1 MQQAMIIINPA
12 SGKADARDYIRSA
25 EEVLQSAGYQ
35 VKTHE
40 TAGEGDATAFC
51 LQACSEGY
59 DLVVAIGGDGTLHE
73 TMNGLADQEH
83 RPALGIVPMGT
94 VNDFA
99 RALQIP
105 LNPADAIR
113 TLSSSRTQRVD
124 MGRLNDRLF
133 VNVVAAG
140 SLAGSLSS
148 VTSEDKTRLGFLAY
162 LKEGIKELASNSAH
176 ALTITHDGEVWEG
189 SSPLFIAA
197 LTNSVGGFEK
207 LAPGAAVDDGLI
219 HCFIVKDLHLLN
231 TVTVSI
237 SLLLGNL
244 RNHKDVIYFTARE
257 VSVHSADP
265 VKTNADGEEGPPLP
279 IRLRTIPRHIRVIVP
294 EQ

>member
-1 MQQAMIIINPA
+1 MQQAMIIINPS
-12 SGKADARDYIRSA
+12 SGKADARGYIRST
-25 EEVLQSAGYQ
+25 EEVLQNAGYQ
-35 VKTHE
+35 VTTYE
-40 TAGEGDATAFC
+40 TAKEGDATAFC
-51 LQACSEGY
+51 LKACGENY

-73 TMNGLADQEH
+73 TMNGLADQVH
-83 RPALGIVPMGT
+83 RPKLGVVPMGT

-105 LNPADAIR
+105 LNPPDAIR
-113 TLSSSRTQRVD
+113 TLASSRVQRVD

-148 VTSEDKTRLGFLAY
+148 VSSEDKTRLGFLAY
-162 LKEGIKELASNSAH
+162 VKEGLKELAGNTAH
-176 ALTITHDGEVWEG
+176 PLVITHDGETWEG

-197 LTNSVGGFEK
+197 LTNSVGGFER
-207 LAPGAAVDDGLI
+207 LAPSAAVDDGLL

-231 TVTVSI
+231 SVTVSL

-244 RNHKDVIYFTARE
+244 KNHKDVLYFTARQ
-257 VSVHSADP
+257 VSVHSAQP
-265 VKTNADGEEGPPLP
+265 VKTNVDGEAGPELP
-279 IRLRTIPRHIRVIVP
+279 VTLSTIPRHIEVIVP
-294 EQ
+294 EL

>member
-1 MQQAMIIINPA
+1 MQQAMIIMNPS
-12 SGKADARDYIRSA
+12 SGKAEARDYIRA
-25 EEVLQSAGYQ
+25 VEEVLQGAGYQ
-35 VKTHE
+35 VAVHE

-51 LQACSEGY
+51 NQACCEGY

-73 TMNGLADQEH
+73 TMNGLAGQQH
-83 RPALGIVPMGT
+83 RPKLGIVPMGT

-105 LNPADAIR
+105 LNPEEAIQ
-113 TLSSSRTQRVD
+113 TLSSPHTQRVD

-133 VNVVAAG
+133 ANVVAAG

-148 VTSEDKTRLGFLAY
+148 VTTEDKTRLGFLAY
-162 LKEGIKELASNSAH
+162 LKEGIKELASNTAH
-176 ALTITHDGEVWEG
+176 TLTITHDGEVWEG

-207 LAPGAAVDDGLI
+207 LAPNAAVDDGLL

-231 TVTVSI
+231 SVTVSI

-244 RNHKDVIYFTARE
+244 RNHKDVIYFTAKE
-257 VSVHSADP
+257 VSVRSADP
-265 VKTNADGEEGPPLP
+265 VQTNVDGEEGPLLP
-279 IRLRTIPRHIRVIVP
+279 IRLSTLPRHIQVVVP
-294 EQ
+294 ED

>member
-1 MQQAMIIINPA
+1 MQQAMIIMNPS
-12 SGKADARDYIRSA
+12 SGKAEARDYIRA
-25 EEVLQSAGYQ
+25 VEEVLQGAGYQ
-35 VKTHE
+35 VAVHE

-51 LQACSEGY
+51 NQACSEKY

-73 TMNGLADQEH
+73 TMNGLANQQH
-83 RPALGIVPMGT
+83 RPKLGIVPMGT

-105 LNPADAIR
+105 LLPEEAIR
-113 TLSSSRTQRVD
+113 TLSSSHTQRVD

-133 VNVVAAG
+133 ANVVAAG

-148 VTSEDKTRLGFLAY
+148 VTTEDKTRLGFLAY
-162 LKEGIKELASNSAH
+162 LKEGIKELASNTAH
-176 ALTITHDGEVWEG
+176 TLTITHDGEIWEG

-207 LAPGAAVDDGLI
+207 LAPAAAVDDGLL

-231 TVTVSI
+231 SVTVSI

-244 RNHKDVIYFTARE
+244 RNHKDVIYFTAKE
-257 VSVHSADP
+257 VSVRSAEP
-265 VKTNADGEEGPPLP
+265 VQTNVDGEQGPPLP
-279 IRLRTIPRHIRVIVP
+279 ITLSTIPRHIQVVVP
-294 EQ
+294 EA

>member
-1 MQQAMIIINPA
+1 MQQAMVIMNPS
-12 SGKADARDYIRSA
+12 SGKAEARDYIRAA
-25 EEVLQSAGYQ
+25 EEVLQGAGYQ
-35 VKTHE
+35 VTVQE

-51 LQACSEGY
+51 LQACAERY

-73 TMNGLADQEH
+73 TMNGLADQQH
-83 RPALGIVPMGT
+83 RPTLGIVPMGT

-105 LNPADAIR
+105 LVPEEAIQSLASPR
-113 TLSSSRTQRVD
+113 TRRVD

-148 VTSEDKTRLGFLAY
+148 VSSEDKSRLGFLAY
-162 LKEGIKELASNSAH
+162 LKEGIKELASNTAH
-176 ALTITHDGEVWEG
+176 TLTITHDGEIWEG

-207 LAPGAAVDDGLI
+207 LAPTAAVDDGLL

-231 TVTVSI
+231 SVTVSI

-244 RNHKDVIYFTARE
+244 RNHKDIIYFTAKE
-257 VSVHSADP
+257 VSVRSTEQ
-265 VKTNADGEEGPPLP
+265 VQTNVDGEQGPPLP
-279 IRLRTIPRHIRVIVP
+279 ISLSTIPRHIQVVVP
-294 EQ
+294 ED

>member
-1 MQQAMIIINPA
+1 MIIMNPS
-12 SGKADARDYIRSA
+12 SGRAEARDYIEAA
-25 EEVLQSAGYQ
+25 ETALHSAGYQ
-35 VKTHE
+35 VTTRE
-40 TAGEGDATAFC
+40 TAAEGDATAFC
-51 LQACSEGY
+51 RLACREGY
-59 DLVVAIGGDGTLHE
+59 DLVVAVGGDGTLHE
-73 TMNGLADQEH
+73 TMNGLADQEC
-83 RPALGIVPMGT
+83 RPKLAVVPMGT

-105 LNPADAIR
+105 LNPADAVR
-113 TLSSSRTQRVD
+113 TLSSSRVQRVD

-162 LKEGIKELASNSAH
+162 LKEGIKELTGNH
-176 ALTITHDGEVWEG
+176 VHPLRITYDGETWEG
-189 SSPLFIAA
+189 SSPLFLAA

-207 LAPGAAVDDGLI
+207 LAPGAAVDDGLL
-219 HCFIVKDLHLLN
+219 HCFIIKDLHLLN
-231 TVTVSI
+231 SVTVSI

-244 RNHKDVIYFTARE
+244 RNHKDVIYFTARQ
-257 VSVHSADP
+257 VSVSSADP
-265 VKTNADGEEGPPLP
+265 VKTNVDGEEGPPLP
-279 IRLRTIPRHIRVIVP
+279 ITLSTIPRHIEVVVP

>member
-1 MQQAMIIINPA
+1 MQQAMVIMNPS
-12 SGKADARDYIRSA
+12 SGKAEARDYIRAA
-25 EEVLQSAGYQ
+25 EEVLQGAGYQ
-35 VKTHE
+35 VTVQE
-40 TAGEGDATAFC
+40 TAGQGDATAFC
-51 LQACSEGY
+51 VQACTECY

-73 TMNGLADQEH
+73 TMNGLADQQH
-83 RPALGIVPMGT
+83 RPTLGIVPMGT

-99 RALQIP
+99 RALEIP
-105 LNPADAIR
+105 LVPEEAIQSLASTR
-113 TLSSSRTQRVD
+113 TRSVD

-148 VTSEDKTRLGFLAY
+148 VSSEDKSRLGFLAY
-162 LKEGIKELASNSAH
+162 LKEGIKELASNNAH
-176 ALTITHDGEVWEG
+176 TLTITHDGEIWEG

-207 LAPGAAVDDGLI
+207 LAPAAAVDDGLL

-231 TVTVSI
+231 SVTVSI

-244 RNHKDVIYFTARE
+244 RNHKDVIYFTAKE
-257 VSVHSADP
+257 VSVRSTEP
-265 VKTNADGEEGPPLP
+265 VQTNVDGEQGPVLP
-279 IRLRTIPRHIRVIVP
+279 IRLSTIPRHIQVVVP
-294 EQ
+294 ED

>member
-1 MQQAMIIINPA
+1 MQQAMVIMNPS
-12 SGKADARDYIRSA
+12 SGKAEARDYIRAA
-25 EEVLQSAGYQ
+25 EEVLQGAGYQ
-35 VKTHE
+35 VTVQE

-51 LQACSEGY
+51 LQACAECY

-73 TMNGLADQEH
+73 TMNGLTDQQH
-83 RPALGIVPMGT
+83 RPTLGIVPMGT

-105 LNPADAIR
+105 LVPEEAIQSLASPR
-113 TLSSSRTQRVD
+113 TRRVD
-124 MGRLNDRLF
+124 MGRMNDRLF

-148 VTSEDKTRLGFLAY
+148 VSSEDKSRLGFLAY
-162 LKEGIKELASNSAH
+162 LKEGIKELASNTAH
-176 ALTITHDGEVWEG
+176 TLTITHDGEIWEG

-207 LAPGAAVDDGLI
+207 LAPAAAVDDGLL

-231 TVTVSI
+231 SVTVSI

-244 RNHKDVIYFTARE
+244 RNHKDVIYFTAKE
-257 VSVHSADP
+257 VSVRSTEP
-265 VKTNADGEEGPPLP
+265 VQTNVDGEQGPPLP
-279 IRLRTIPRHIRVIVP
+279 IRLSTIPRHIQVVVP
-294 EQ
+294 ED

>member
-1 MQQAMIIINPA
+1 MQQAMIIINPS
-12 SGKADARDYIRSA
+12 SGRAEARDYIGAA

-35 VKTHE
+35 VTVCE

-51 LQACSEGY
+51 LQACSETY

-73 TMNGLADQEH
+73 TMNGLAGQEH
-83 RPALGIVPMGT
+83 RPKLGIVPMGT

-105 LNPADAIR
+105 LNAPDAVR
-113 TLSSSRTQRVD
+113 NLSSSRTQRVD
-124 MGRLNDRLF
+124 MGRLNERLF

-140 SLAGSLSS
+140 ALAGSVSS
-148 VTSEDKTRLGFLAY
+148 VSSEDKTRLGFLAY
-162 LKEGIKELASNSAH
+162 LKEGIKELASNTAH
-176 ALTITHDGEVWEG
+176 PLTITYDGEIWEG
-189 SSPLFIAA
+189 SSPLFVAA

-207 LAPGAAVDDGLI
+207 LAPAAAVDDGLL
-219 HCFIVKDLHLLN
+219 HCFIIKDLNLLN

-244 RNHKDVIYFTARE
+244 RNHKDVIYFTAKQVE
-257 VSVHSADP
+257 VRSTDP
-265 VKTNADGEEGPPLP
+265 VLTNVDGEAGPPLP
-279 IRLRTIPRHIRVIVP
+279 IRLSTIPRHIQVIVP
-294 EQ
+294 